1 MEKGTMYDLVLDYKK
16 PFLDHLLLK
25 DCKKTTIERFSNKI
39 DYFSDFLSINEKN
52 ITIDN
57 FSSIHINSFLTYTKD
72 RILKNKSILI
82 KSRKGLKRKEIVS
95 HWTLRSYITAL
106 KCFFSFI
113 SDNNDELLD
122 FSNVFSKIAKIK
134 ENTEIERLTLSERE
148 RIQSILEK
156 ESDQALKKRNLK
168 KIRSILALNIL
179 FYTGLRASEVLQINK
194 RDFRDHDERFFS
206 IDIKGKGGKIRK
218 TFILKDIIIE
228 LLELLPE
235 DERIIDVEYVSFY
248 QKINRFLARC
258 NISYQKSGCHIFRHS
273 FGDFLVSKGV
283 DLKIIQELL
292 GHQNIST
299 TAKFYTRASD
309 DVKTHSLNAVF
320 G

>member
-1 MEKGTMYDLVLDYKK
+1 MEIRTIYDLVLDYKK
-16 PFLDHLLLK
+16 PFLEHLLLK
-25 DCKKTTIERFSNKI
+25 DCKKTTIDRFSNKI
-39 DYFSDFLSINEKN
+39 DYFSDFLSIYEKN

-57 FSSIHINSFLTYTKD
+57 FSSMHINSFLTYTKD
-72 RILKNKSILI
+72 RILKSKSILK

-95 HWTLRSYITAL
+95 HWTLKSYITAL

-113 SDNNDELLD
+113 SDNNNDLLD
-122 FSNVFSKIAKIK
+122 FSKVFSKIIKIK
-134 ENTEIERLTLSERE
+134 ENTEIERFTLAERE
-148 RIQSILEK
+148 KIQSVLEK
-156 ESDQALKKRNLK
+156 ESQEALKKGNLQQIRN
-168 KIRSILALNIL
+168 ILALNIL
-179 FYTGLRASEVLQINK
+179 FYTGLRVSEVLQINK
-194 RDFRDHDERFFS
+194 GDFREHDERFFS
-206 IDIKGKGGKIRK
+206 IDIKGKGGKVRK
-218 TFILKDIIIE
+218 TFILKEIVIE
-228 LLELLPE
+228 FLDLIPE
-235 DERIIDVEYVSFY
+235 DKKIINVEYVSFY

-299 TAKFYTRASD
+299 TAKFYTRAGD
-309 DVKTHSLNAVF
+309 DVKTKSLKAVF